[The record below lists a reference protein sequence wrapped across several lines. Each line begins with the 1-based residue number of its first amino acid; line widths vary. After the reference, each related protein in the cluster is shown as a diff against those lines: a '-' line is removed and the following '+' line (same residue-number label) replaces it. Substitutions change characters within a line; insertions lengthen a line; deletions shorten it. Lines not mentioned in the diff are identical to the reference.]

1 MLDATTH
8 DANARFESPRIHDT
22 YAYASSVRALARRPV
37 AESRFLKAEAPGQS
51 QSIHSGCNRLPA
63 LAGTAQSNLLLAA
76 LNEADRA
83 RISPH
88 LSLVSLP
95 AGRVICDANCKQEIT
110 YFPIS
115 SVISMHCVTAA
126 GATTELA
133 VIGNEGVAGL
143 CMLMGEVNTP
153 HQLVVQASGQAY
165 AIRATAL
172 KAEFYQGGN
181 VQHLLLRYMQT
192 LLTQVAQIAVCNR
205 HHSVEQQLCRRLLS
219 GLDRSTSAQ
228 LPFTHESLANMLG
241 VRREGISIAA
251 SKLQRAGVINYRR
264 GQITVLDRRQLER
277 SACECYGV
285 IKPSTHGLMAMRM
298 AG

>member
-1 MLDATTH
+1 MLDATAH
-8 DANARFESPRIHDT
+8 DVCARSEAPRIHDSYPFT
-22 YAYASSVRALARRPV
+22 NGLRVLARRPV
-37 AESRFLKAEAPGQS
+37 ADSRLLKAEE
-51 QSIHSGCNRLPA
+51 PA
-63 LAGTAQSNLLLAA
+63 LSRSIRPDCTCPLSLAGVAQTNLLLAA

-83 RISPH
+83 RISPL

-95 AGRVICDANCKQEIT
+95 AGRVICEANCKQEVT

-219 GLDRSTSAQ
+219 GLDRSQTSQ

-264 GQITVLDRRQLER
+264 GQITVLDRRRLER
-277 SACECYGV
+277 LACECYGV
-285 IKPSTHGLMAMRM
+285 IKSPSHGLMAMRL

>member
-8 DANARFESPRIHDT
+8 DANVRSESPRLHDT
-22 YAYASSVRALARRPV
+22 YAFTGGVRALARRPV
-37 AESRFLKAEAPGQS
+37 VESRFLNTGMPGQS
-51 QSIHSGCNRLPA
+51 RSIDADDNP
-63 LAGTAQSNLLLAA
+63 LAGEAGVPQTNVLLAA

-83 RISPH
+83 RIIPH

-95 AGRVICDANCKQEIT
+95 AGRVICEANCKQEVT

-143 CMLMGEVNTP
+143 CMLMGDVNTP

-181 VQHLLLRYMQT
+181 VQQRLLRYMQT

-219 GLDRSTSAQ
+219 ALDRSPTSQ

-277 SACECYGV
+277 LACECYGV
-285 IKPSTHGLMAMRM
+285 IKSPSHGVVAMRM